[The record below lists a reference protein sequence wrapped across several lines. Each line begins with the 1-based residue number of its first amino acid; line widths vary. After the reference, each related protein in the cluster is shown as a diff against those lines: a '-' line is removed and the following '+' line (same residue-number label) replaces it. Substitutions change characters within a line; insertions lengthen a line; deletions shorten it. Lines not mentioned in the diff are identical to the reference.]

1 MTTKKNAPQ
10 GRGAE
15 VIRSPGKP
23 AAHYKSST
31 PKDRLHAYY
40 AALAQAE
47 ANHTM
52 VNLLRW
58 KDALDALPG
67 DTLQG
72 RTL

>member
-1 MTTKKNAPQ
+1 MDTKKNAPK

-31 PKDRLHAYY
+31 PRDRLHAYY

-47 ANHTM
+47 ANPERA
-52 VNLLRW
+52 NLLRW
-58 KDALDALPG
+58 KEALIALPEH
-67 DTLQG
+67 TL
-72 RTL
+72 

>member
-1 MTTKKNAPQ
+1 MDTNKNAPQ
-10 GRGAE
+10 ERGAE

-47 ANHTM
+47 ANLDRA
-52 VNLLRW
+52 NLLRW
-58 KDALDALPG
+58 KEALIALPEH
-67 DTLQG
+67 TL
-72 RTL
+72 

>member
-40 AALAQAE
+40 VALAQAE
-47 ANHTM
+47 ANPERE
-52 VNLLRW
+52 NLLRW
-58 KDALDALPG
+58 KEALIALPEH
-67 DTLQG
+67 TL
-72 RTL
+72 